1 MCDSRIS
8 SDVLQKVTARLM
20 ERIVPLGGFR

>member
-1 MCDSRIS
+1 MCDLRIR
-8 SDVLQKVTARLM
+8 SDVLQKVTARLL